1 MQVESQAEGRK
12 RSTALLIS
20 MLLGTALVLNSFLA
34 QFLYVENPLAAEISA
49 FIGALILAFPILRTA
64 VLDLWKGKL
73 FMNELVALAVL
84 AAMASGDYQ
93 TAGVIAFFMLLA
105 MVIETRSAEGAHT
118 AIENLIR
125 MTPSTARRITPDG
138 LDEPVQASALSVGD
152 RIRIRPGD
160 NIPADGVIRTGQSTL
175 NEATITGESL
185 PRDKEPGEDVY
196 AGTQNLTGVIEVEVA
211 RVGED
216 TTIGRVRELILAAE
230 QSKLPLMRMIDR
242 YARYYTPVVLM
253 LAALVWFFTEE
264 WARVIALLIIACPC
278 AFILATPTAM
288 VAALSA
294 AARLGVLV
302 KHVEDLEAASR
313 IDTFI
318 LDKTGTLTTGE
329 LGVSRLAPL
338 DKEGPSDLLFL
349 AGSAERYSNHPA
361 AIALQRLAVE
371 AELKLTEPEDFHE
384 EPGQGIRAT
393 VNGQQLLSGRIT
405 WLRANG
411 VNDPRMDR
419 DHQEEV
425 QDLSAIFVA
434 QDGAYIGWIGFE
446 DQLRP
451 EAVESLH
458 WMKQLRVKR
467 IAMVTGD
474 RAGVAGNVAAAIECR
489 EVKAECLPQEKVAFV
504 EEARRAGFHT
514 AFVGDGVNDAPALAA
529 ADIGIAMGA
538 AGSDVAIHSATIALM
553 NNDLRR
559 LPFLIDLSRSAR
571 LVIHQNLA
579 IGGLFI
585 VGGLTF
591 SGLGLLG
598 PILAAVLHNAG
609 SLIVVFNS
617 ARLIRKGED
626 LDTPDAIVPQNQPLH
641 SEPVPVP

>member
-160 NIPADGVIRTGQSTL
+160 NIPADGVIRAGQSTL

-185 PRDKEPGEDVY
+185 PRDKEPGEEVY

-338 DKEGPSDLLFL
+338 DKEAPSDLLFL

-451 EAVESLH
+451 EAVESLQ